1 LPRLAGGA
9 SWAVWFLQGRKL
21 KRAHGVSMAYA
32 EMLSCKLLSAAAA
45 FVLEHYLMEI
55 ISSQVVPEICVE
67 LCGMDTC

>member
-1 LPRLAGGA
+1 
-9 SWAVWFLQGRKL
+9 
-21 KRAHGVSMAYA
+21 MAYA